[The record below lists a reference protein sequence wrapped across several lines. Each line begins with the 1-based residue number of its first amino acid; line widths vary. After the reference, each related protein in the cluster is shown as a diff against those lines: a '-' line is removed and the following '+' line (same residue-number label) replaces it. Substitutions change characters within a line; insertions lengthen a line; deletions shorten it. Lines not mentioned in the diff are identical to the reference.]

1 VFRPRSKEHPEDET
15 FSGLLLLRM
24 EGRVFF
30 ANAEHIAQKI
40 RLLVE
45 EAQPSV
51 VAFDLSGVFDLEYTA
66 LKIDRTR
73 TTRADSSFLL
83 RYGFPKN
90 MSTNTRTCF
99 LS

>member
-1 VFRPRSKEHPEDET
+1 
-15 FSGLLLLRM
+15 L

-40 RLLVE
+40 RLLVD

-51 VAFDLSGVFDLEYTA
+51 VALDLSGVFDLEYTA
-66 LKIDRTR
+66 LKMLTDGEKRQRERGVTLWLQSLDRTR

-83 RYGFPKN
+83 RYAFPKN
-90 MSTNTRTCF
+90 MFTNTRTCF